1 MSASYLPIDKGT
13 NTPYRE
19 AQDSRTIS
27 ISRIMKI
34 SVISMV
40 ALAGVASAATSQTE
54 IITFSTGGKEAGGYV
69 YGVDFGTDSF
79 NTHNKSAPSLTT
91 SAEKVVISLTT
102 SKANTYTTY
111 SSYADPDNPS
121 AFWTNSAALNVM
133 NTELG
138 TSLTLANL
146 DAAPLA
152 YAGAGGATITMT
164 LDFDSKC
171 KAGETFVGYLLFGS
185 YEKTATNISLTG
197 LSEGYTVEYATAKGS
212 GFSSTAS
219 FTSFTEGKHYTTLIK
234 VTGTFANDDARVTF
248 TSSDAKGGFA
258 MAAYKVVPE
267 PTTATLSLLALAGL
281 AARRRRKQP

>member
-1 MSASYLPIDKGT
+1 MSASYFPIDKGT

-34 SVISMV
+34 TVISMV

-54 IITFSTGGKEAGGYV
+54 IITFSTGGETAGGYV

-91 SAEKVVISLTT
+91 SAEKVVIQLTT
-102 SKANTYTTY
+102 SKDNTYTTY
-111 SSYADPDNPS
+111 SSYVDPNNPS

-152 YAGAGGATITMT
+152 YAGAGGAKITMT

-219 FTSFTEGKHYTTLIK
+219 FTEGAHYTTLIK

-248 TSSDAKGGFA
+248 TSTDAKGGFA

-267 PTTATLSLLALAGL
+267 PTTATLSLLALVGL